1 MSTLYVLS
9 HFRKELIYMRKI
21 SALLS
26 CVAVFVIMLM
36 SCSPANAALQAV
48 GPPDLLSGMPV
59 WYQDNSGVA
68 LAQCLDQNGFC
79 PFAGTP
85 FATNPPA
92 IATVPPISALNFP
105 VEVFY
110 HNATAT
116 LSVGSGAKAVLTLPL
131 EGTTLG
137 AVALGQYFTFI
148 RVDMKRIVAGLTPN
162 STYKITH
169 PYGTFTV
176 STNAVGGIPAVNG
189 QAFRSQDG
197 CAAAPCDFTLL
208 LPATVTGMGPFLS
221 SIAGPLRDPVT
232 GNTYIGDSVTPVT
245 ITGSPLGTNVFQIDG
260 PNIGGAGVNTIST
273 NQFVL
278 TGKLY
283 GMMLTPNSNDYGGVI
298 VAATTPPPPVKA
310 FTVTNVNTFNVP
322 AGAGNITIGSV
333 ALTGPNAADF
343 IINPAGTDTCVAGKL
358 LVASTPATPTTCT
371 ISASFVPKPL
381 APAPEVAV
389 RTATL
394 QIIPSTVGAPTAQV
408 ALSGTA
414 QYTMTAGADVN
425 GAILPTGAAIIV
437 NAGATQNFTVQPK
450 PKFQVRDITV
460 NGVAS
465 TFTQPA
471 KLTDPVVFT
480 APPATANGTTVNA
493 TFMPSGDL
501 NADGTLAT
509 DDALKALKI
518 FAGILLP
525 EGDDLVAM
533 KVSPLDAT
541 GRPNGTGTPDL
552 SDVVLILRRAVGII
566 SW

>member
-1 MSTLYVLS
+1 L
-9 HFRKELIYMRKI
+9 KGKGLIWMRKI
-21 SALLS
+21 TSIFSGLALL
-26 CVAVFVIMLM
+26 VVVLAFM
-36 SCSPANAALQAV
+36 SPAEAALQAV

-59 WYQDNSGVA
+59 WYQDKAGVA
-68 LAQCLDQNGFC
+68 LAQCLDTSGKC
-79 PFAGTP
+79 PAI
-85 FATNPPA
+85 APA
-92 IATVPPISALNFP
+92 LAAPIATVPPISALNFP

-116 LSVGSGAKAVLTLPL
+116 LSVGSGVKAVLTIPL

-162 STYKITH
+162 SSYKITH

-176 STNAVGGIPAVNG
+176 TTNAVGGIPAVNG

-197 CAAAPCDFTLL
+197 CAAAPCDFTLV

-221 SIAGPLRDPVT
+221 PVGGPIRDPGT
-232 GNTYIGDSVTPVT
+232 GNTYLGDSVTPVT
-245 ITGSPLGTNVFQIDG
+245 ITGSPFGTNVFQIDG
-260 PNIGGAGVNTIST
+260 PNIGGAGINTIST

-298 VAATTPPPPVKA
+298 VAATTPPPPVKT
-310 FTVTNVNTFNVP
+310 FTVTNVNTFTVP
-322 AGAGNITIGSV
+322 AGAGDITIGSV

-343 IINPAGTDTCVAGKL
+343 VINPAGTDTCVAGKL

-371 ISASFVPKPL
+371 VSASFVPKPL

-394 QIIPSTVGAPTAQV
+394 QLIPSTVGAPTGQV

-414 QYTMTAGADVN
+414 QYTMTVGTPVN
-425 GAILPTGAAIIV
+425 GSITPTGALTV
-437 NAGATQNFTVQPK
+437 NAGAAQPFRLQ
-450 PKFQVRDITV
+450 PNPMFQVKDILV
-460 NGVAS
+460 NTAPS
-465 TFTQPA
+465 TFVPA
-471 KLTDPVVFT
+471 TSPGGPVVFS
-480 APPATANGTTVNA
+480 APPATANGTTVDA

-501 NADGTLAT
+501 NADGKLGV

-518 FAGILLP
+518 LVGLQFP
-525 EGDDLVAM
+525 QGDDLLAM
-533 KVSPLDAT
+533 KVAPLDAA
-541 GRPNGTGTPDL
+541 GRPNGTGAPDL
-552 SDVVLILRRAVGII
+552 NDVVLIFKRVLGVVT
-566 SW
+566 W